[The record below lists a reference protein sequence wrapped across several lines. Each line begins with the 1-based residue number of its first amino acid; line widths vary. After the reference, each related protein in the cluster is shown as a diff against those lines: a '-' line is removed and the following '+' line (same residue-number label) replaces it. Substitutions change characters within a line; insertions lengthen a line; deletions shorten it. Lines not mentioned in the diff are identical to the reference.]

1 MRKII
6 VFILN
11 NLILIPIATFSIS
24 IILIIKALDKKKF
37 VTNLIEFL
45 KIIKN
50 IIYDKLLL
58 LKIIFWDTILLK
70 NWFINIA

>member
-50 IIYDKLLL
+50 IIY
-58 LKIIFWDTILLK
+58 
-70 NWFINIA
+70 